1 MEFGMKGDFTL
12 DQSIVCVSLRTISRA
27 GVSVRIEP
35 RAMRVLEVL
44 AQEAGKVVSKTSLIQ
59 SVWGHTYVTDDVLT
73 RCVSCL
79 RKALDDGAREQR
91 VIQTIPKAGYRLI
104 GAIQWIEA
112 DPVPASTKSPRAVHR
127 SAMPAL
133 HLNPVQISPEHAH
146 PPRSNSWPVRHATPL
161 IRCIGAI
168 AIAALALIAETRLFT
183 ADIPLQSF
191 STLTAAVTRTSAV
204 VDNRARV
211 SAHPQISE
219 RLSFNPSNDPIEP
232 GNSRPAV
239 SEAHHDY
246 VLGRYYWN
254 KRTPAGLD
262 RAATLFQQAV
272 NMEPDY
278 ARAWAALADT
288 YNVMPDW
295 GVLPP
300 REAFPRAKAAALKA
314 LQLDPSLAEAHA
326 ALGYAI
332 GNYDWDWP
340 QAEKEFQTALRLD
353 PDYPSGHQWYAM
365 QLASLGRFSE
375 ATAEIRK
382 AQQLDPVS
390 PVIGTDAA
398 DILYAAGLNAAAID
412 KFREVIDLNADF
424 PEAHA
429 GLARVYERLG
439 RYDDAVDELGKAADL
454 AGDRTFSTALARAYS
469 RSGYAGTLR
478 ELIRHQLRDRASE
491 HYGSAAEIARLYS
504 ALGQKRAAL
513 DWLEKARDDH
523 DSLVVFLTT
532 TSDFDPVRRDNRFA
546 QLLSATGRTVSL
558 Q

>member
-1 MEFGMKGDFTL
+1 MPTMGFGMKGDFTL
-12 DQSIVCVSLRTISRA
+12 DQSTVCVSLRTISRA
-27 GVSVRIEP
+27 GVSIRIEP

-59 SVWGHTYVTDDVLT
+59 AVWGHTYVTDDVLT

-91 VIQTIPKAGYRLI
+91 VIQTIPKGGYRLI
-104 GAIQWIEA
+104 GAVQRIDGDA
-112 DPVPASTKSPRAVHR
+112 VPAPTKPPTAVHP
-127 SAMPAL
+127 SELPAL
-133 HLNPVQISPEHAH
+133 HVNPVQISPEQVH
-146 PPRSNSWPVRHATPL
+146 PPRSNSWHVRQATPL
-161 IRCIGAI
+161 MRGVGAI
-168 AIAALALIAETRLFT
+168 AIVALAFIAETRLFT
-183 ADIPLQSF
+183 AAVPLQ
-191 STLTAAVTRTSAV
+191 
-204 VDNRARV
+204 
-211 SAHPQISE
+211 
-219 RLSFNPSNDPIEP
+219 PSRSDLIEP
-232 GNSRPAV
+232 GDSRPTV

-254 KRTPAGLD
+254 KRTPADLD

-272 NMEPDY
+272 KAEPGY

-295 GVLPP
+295 GALPP

-478 ELIRHQLRDRASE
+478 ELIRHQLRDRAGE

-546 QLLSATGRTVSL
+546 QLLNATGRTVSL